1 MLTIEFYHASFFFL
15 IIDLHYFNCAAI
27 EQIFNPNA
35 ELVNPIGISNKE
47 AKVEIE
53 IHSEIDIHPVT
64 AEAKIK

>member
-1 MLTIEFYHASFFFL
+1 M
-15 IIDLHYFNCAAI
+15 
-27 EQIFNPNA
+27 FNPNA

>member
-1 MLTIEFYHASFFFL
+1 MLTIVFYHASFFFL
-15 IIDLHYFNCAAI
+15 IIDLHYLISAAI

-35 ELVNPIGISNKE
+35 ELVNPIGITNKE
-47 AKVEIE
+47 AKAEIE